1 MKKKHHEEEGNNE
14 RWLITYSDL
23 ITLLLVFFIILYA
36 FSKIDNE
43 KYKNLATGFNT
54 VFGSGTGVLVGDGT
68 GEMVGDGTG
77 GSGSVGGTQT
87 EESKLSDLKGEVD
100 NYLTSNGL
108 DESVSTDID
117 DRGLIIRMSNS
128 ILFDSG
134 TANIKSDNSS
144 SLSTIGTLLNS
155 MPNYIRIEGHTDNL
169 PISNTKFKSNWELSV
184 LRATNMAEILIN
196 DAGIKPERISVLG
209 YGEFRPI
216 ADNSTAEG
224 RAKNRRV
231 DIVIMNTKF
240 DKIEENKK

>member
-36 FSKIDNE
+36 FSKIDND
-43 KYKNLATGFNT
+43 KYKNLASGFNT
-54 VFGSGTGVLVGDGT
+54 VFGSGTGILVGDGT
-68 GEMVGDGTG
+68 GEMVGDGIGGTG
-77 GSGSVGGTQT
+77 GEGGEQT
-87 EESKLSDLKGEVD
+87 EEGMLSDIKDEVD
-100 NYLTSNGL
+100 SYLTSNGL
-108 DESVSTDID
+108 EESVSTDID

-134 TANIKSDNSS
+134 TANIKADNSS

-155 MPNYIRIEGHTDNL
+155 MPNYIRIEGHTDTL

-184 LRATNMAEILIN
+184 LRATNVAEILIA

-240 DKIEENKK
+240 DKIEENQK

>member
-36 FSKIDNE
+36 FSKIDND
-43 KYKNLATGFNT
+43 KYKNLASGFNT
-54 VFGSGTGVLVGDGT
+54 VFGSGTGILVGDGT
-68 GEMVGDGTG
+68 GEMVGDGIG
-77 GSGSVGGTQT
+77 GAGGEGGEQT
-87 EESKLSDLKGEVD
+87 EEGMLSDIKDEVD
-100 NYLTSNGL
+100 SYLTSNGL
-108 DESVSTDID
+108 EESVSTDID

-134 TANIKSDNSS
+134 TANIKADNSS

-155 MPNYIRIEGHTDNL
+155 MPNYIRIEGHTDTL

-184 LRATNMAEILIN
+184 LRATNVAEILIA

-240 DKIEENKK
+240 DKIEENQK

>member
-36 FSKIDNE
+36 FSKIDND
-43 KYKNLATGFNT
+43 KYKNLASGFNT
-54 VFGSGTGVLVGDGT
+54 VFGSGTGILVGDGT
-68 GEMVGDGTG
+68 GEMVGDGIG
-77 GSGSVGGTQT
+77 GVGGEGGEQT
-87 EESKLSDLKGEVD
+87 EEGMLSDIKDEVD
-100 NYLTSNGL
+100 SYLTSNGL
-108 DESVSTDID
+108 EESVSTDID

-134 TANIKSDNSS
+134 TANIKADNSS

-184 LRATNMAEILIN
+184 LRATNVAEILIA

-240 DKIEENKK
+240 DKIEENQK

>member
-36 FSKIDNE
+36 FSKVDNE
-43 KYKNLATGFNT
+43 KYKNLATGFNA
-54 VFGSGTGVLVGDGT
+54 VFGSGTGILVGDGT

-77 GSGSVGGTQT
+77 GSGGEGGEKT
-87 EESKLSDLKGEVD
+87 EEGKLSDLKGEVD

-108 DESVSTDID
+108 EESVSTDID

-169 PISNTKFKSNWELSV
+169 PINNTRFKSNWELSV
-184 LRATNMAEILIN
+184 LRATNVAEILID

-216 ADNSTAEG
+216 ADNSTPEG

-240 DKIEENKK
+240 DKIEENQK

>member
-36 FSKIDNE
+36 FSKIDND
-43 KYKNLATGFNT
+43 KYKNLASGFNT
-54 VFGSGTGVLVGDGT
+54 VFGSGTGILVGDGT
-68 GEMVGDGTG
+68 GEMVGDGIG
-77 GSGSVGGTQT
+77 GAGGEGGEQT
-87 EESKLSDLKGEVD
+87 EEGMLSDIKDEVD
-100 NYLTSNGL
+100 SYLTSNGL
-108 DESVSTDID
+108 EESVSTDID

-134 TANIKSDNSS
+134 TANIKADNSN

-155 MPNYIRIEGHTDNL
+155 MPNYIRIEGHTDTL
-169 PISNTKFKSNWELSV
+169 PINNTKFKSNWELSV
-184 LRATNMAEILIN
+184 LRATNVAEILIA

-240 DKIEENKK
+240 DKIEENQK